1 MLTKAISIAGV
12 ASTLPS
18 NTLTDPYLTIALW
31 TGIGAFA
38 LTFVLAVQIVVLR
51 VFRRRAER
59 HERKAVK
66 IWQPILNAVTAEVP
80 PATLPRLNERE
91 HIIFLRLWVHLR
103 ASFRGTAAVAL
114 NDLGYRVGGDAIAEK
129 LLNQGTR
136 SERLLA
142 MLVLGYLGD
151 RKAWSALMLQVNAVE
166 LDSTS
171 SWYAAWALVNIDA
184 ASAVPHLIALIIE
197 RDDWPLSQ
205 VVTLLQDVHDIC
217 APLLIDAIPAL
228 GSAHLPRA
236 LRIAEALRVTLPVPL
251 HEKLLCDPSTEVII
265 AGLRFV
271 DNLEFMEQIRMLAI
285 HADWRVRVHVA
296 RALGRIGVGAD
307 INLLKGLLT
316 DAQWWVRYRA
326 AQALVSLPAF
336 VGHEVSDLA
345 NDAEDNFA
353 SDMLKLVLA
362 EDAPA

>member
-1 MLTKAISIAGV
+1 MLAKAISIAGV

-80 PATLPRLNERE
+80 PATLPSLNERE
-91 HIIFLRLWVHLR
+91 YIIFLRLWIHLR
-103 ASFRGTAAVAL
+103 ASFRGAAAVAL

-129 LLNQGTR
+129 LLSQGTR
-136 SERLLA
+136 SEQLLA

-151 RKAWSALMLQVNAVE
+151 RKAWSALMLQVHLDE

-171 SWYAAWALVNIDA
+171 SWYAAWALVHIDA
-184 ASAVPHLIALIIE
+184 VSALPHLIATIIE

-205 VVTLLQDVHDIC
+205 VVTLLQEVREIC
-217 APLLIDAIPAL
+217 APLLIDAMPPL

-236 LRIAEALRVTLPVPL
+236 LRIAEALRVTLPLPL
-251 HEKLLCDPSTEVII
+251 HEKLLRDSSTEVIV

-271 DNLEFMEQIRMLAI
+271 DNLEFMEQIRMLAT

-296 RALGRIGVGAD
+296 KAVGRIGVGAD
-307 INLLKGLLT
+307 IDLLKRLLT
-316 DAQWWVRYRA
+316 DTQWWVRYRA

-336 VGHEVSDLA
+336 AGHEVSDLA
-345 NDAEDNFA
+345 NEAKNHFA
-353 SDMLKLVLA
+353 SDMLRQVLA
-362 EDAPA
+362 EDASA